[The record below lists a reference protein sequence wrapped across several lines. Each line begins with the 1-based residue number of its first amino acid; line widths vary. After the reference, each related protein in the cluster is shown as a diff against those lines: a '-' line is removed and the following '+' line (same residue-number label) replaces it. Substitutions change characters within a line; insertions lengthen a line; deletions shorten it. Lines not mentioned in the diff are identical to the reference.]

1 VAQSQKFLVDLDLQG
16 NQLKNVVLGTTAG
29 TANGAIWF
37 DALTGL
43 VKFIDAAG
51 TTQSIAPEAYVD
63 SAVADEAADR
73 ASEITRVEG
82 LVSAEEA
89 ARILA
94 VNAVAS
100 DLADEVSARQTAVS
114 GVASDLADEVTA
126 REAAVA
132 NVASDLADEVIARQ
146 NAVSNVASD
155 LADEVTARE
164 AAVANVASDLADE
177 VLARESA
184 DSALDTRVAAVEA
197 DLAALDTNFATDAE
211 VAAAVE
217 VETNRA
223 LAAEGVLEEA
233 ILEEVADRQNA
244 VTAVSNDLADEVT
257 ARQNAVTAV
266 QENLDDEV
274 LARQNAVTAVQENL
288 DDEVTAREAA
298 VAAVAN
304 DLADEVANRGTAITG
319 VQNSIDD
326 EVARAQLAEGAIASD
341 LADEVTARGVAVSAV
356 ASDLADEVSRAQSAE
371 FSLDSR
377 LDEVEDTIPTL
388 ATVAGVA
395 ADIASEATRA
405 DAHAD
410 AAAAA
415 AEAAAIAHA
424 DLIAQGLNVKEA
436 VRTIVVFGPDF
447 PLVTTG
453 TYTAY
458 SSLIFDFEE
467 MEVVPNPADMGV
479 ALEVGD
485 HVITYELEG
494 SAAGNIYTVQSG
506 AWTLRED
513 WDNDT
518 SKSGSFV
525 FVEEGFYGGTAWAS
539 FEITTGPDAP
549 YQSWSQMT
557 GTANV
562 YGDSTINVNG
572 NEVSVNRQ
580 GMVLDHQMAR
590 KATATIGNG
599 DDTSFTISHDLGDG
613 NNAATDLVVSV
624 KEVAT
629 GALVQAEIVI
639 GTGSVTVTFNSAPA
653 TNAMKVTIIG

>member
-1 VAQSQKFLVDLDLQG
+1 MAQSQKFLVDLDLQG

-132 NVASDLADEVIARQ
+132 NVASDLADEVSARQ
-146 NAVSNVASD
+146 TAVSGVASD

-233 ILEEVADRQNA
+233 ILEEVANRQNA
-244 VTAVSNDLADEVT
+244 VTAVSNDLA
-257 ARQNAVTAV
+257 
-266 QENLDDEV
+266 DEV

-288 DDEVTAREAA
+288 DDEVIAREAA

-304 DLADEVANRGTAITG
+304 DLADEVANRGTAITS
-319 VQNSIDD
+319 VQSSIDD

-436 VRTIVVFGPDF
+436 VRTVVVFGQGF

-485 HVITYELEG
+485 QVITYELEG

-506 AWTLRED
+506 AWTLRAD

-624 KEVAT
+624 KEVST